1 LQDVEWGLS
10 VDEQGGRDQVDSGEG
25 HVSFHR

>member
-1 LQDVEWGLS
+1 LQDVEWGLGI
-10 VDEQGGRDQVDSGEG
+10 DEQGGRDQVDSGKG

>member
-1 LQDVEWGLS
+1 LQDVEWGLG

-25 HVSFHR
+25 HVSIHR